1 MKSHYKH
8 CYFPAACL
16 AVLLALVHVSSVPAQ
31 GIAVQAT
38 SISESDI
45 AALQTEF
52 AQQSQA
58 TSASRKRRVYKG
70 TVRKGAA
77 LIKAAPDAPN
87 RFRVLAIMLQ
97 SQKRLLLVDNS
108 ERNREALYEACEQ
121 LVQAPDDYA
130 LIRLDADLLLSDRDL
145 TLNEADFQGRALA
158 LSALL
163 KRYRDTPAEA
173 QSLMIASQLAP
184 KLNSAQLEDEILDA
198 MRERFADD
206 PVIIAFRLKTL
217 STGRIDVSFAGTYE
231 RADGVPLVFP
241 ADRFGHTSF
250 YVFWSQRTS
259 GYEKYLKEVQ
269 AQADQRP
276 GLFKIFSFNVDELP
290 DAGEKILAGL
300 DLDWTAMRLPGGKNS
315 QTFKTY
321 GQSGPVAILVNAYGH
336 ALLRS
341 ELAKYGRGHGQV
353 ANTAFAIDDKIIGH
367 ERFLAQLQSLF
378 IGDFLVMNTGADRN
392 VDRTGDAVPQ
402 ETLDAIQACFIA
414 APMRFRMTSEQA
426 LANYT
431 QAEKLCRAAIAK
443 HAQTSDLW
451 RVRNLRLIALLGM
464 WNMATEPRHLEA
476 ATEEANVVLAAAL
489 PKGADVV
496 AQFCLAKAAIRQGNV
511 DAKSVLANLI
521 RATDDAETPASAY
534 AAAAILALNASSIE
548 LHTHYAEKL
557 FETHDDHSRLWPVV
571 SFLRDR
577 YHMYAVLKANDARL
591 ERQQARGY
599 LINHGGAMT
608 RNPLPAI
615 ELKTLDGGTLSLPKD
630 NDGKLTLLMF
640 IEPPADPDA
649 EIPLDMLG
657 KPAEGKQREVQG
669 TLQFATDIAGR
680 HIYNDVNVVLAFVS
694 EDVERIKALA
704 ETNAWTCQVAMVP
717 GGLKNP
723 MVRQLGILS
732 ADRVANVFLIR
743 RDGTVAWQTSGLKF
757 KAAFSHGY
765 SVFLGMTIRIEVIE
779 IARAT
784 KALEQGDFKQ
794 AVHLF
799 AGPFPKKRDERYG
812 WTAPRFHARAIANM
826 ALKDWEAALVDI
838 DTAIAA
844 HDEEYN
850 HLKLHPC
857 DSMVMMYAI
866 KAKILEKLGKTAEA
880 TAAKEYA
887 ATPTQSYGTSRY
899 DLFHRKLNELKLNQ
913 PQGK

>member
-1 MKSHYKH
+1 
-8 CYFPAACL
+8 
-16 AVLLALVHVSSVPAQ
+16 
-31 GIAVQAT
+31 
-38 SISESDI
+38 
-45 AALQTEF
+45 
-52 AQQSQA
+52 
-58 TSASRKRRVYKG
+58 
-70 TVRKGAA
+70 
-77 LIKAAPDAPN
+77 
-87 RFRVLAIMLQ
+87 
-97 SQKRLLLVDNS
+97 
-108 ERNREALYEACEQ
+108 
-121 LVQAPDDYA
+121 
-130 LIRLDADLLLSDRDL
+130 
-145 TLNEADFQGRALA
+145 
-158 LSALL
+158 
-163 KRYRDTPAEA
+163 
-173 QSLMIASQLAP
+173 
-184 KLNSAQLEDEILDA
+184 
-198 MRERFADD
+198 
-206 PVIIAFRLKTL
+206 
-217 STGRIDVSFAGTYE
+217 
-231 RADGVPLVFP
+231 
-241 ADRFGHTSF
+241 
-250 YVFWSQRTS
+250 
-259 GYEKYLKEVQ
+259 
-269 AQADQRP
+269 
-276 GLFKIFSFNVDELP
+276 
-290 DAGEKILAGL
+290 
-300 DLDWTAMRLPGGKNS
+300 
-315 QTFKTY
+315 
-321 GQSGPVAILVNAYGH
+321 
-336 ALLRS
+336 
-341 ELAKYGRGHGQV
+341 LAKYSAHGDV
-353 ANTAFAIDDKIIGH
+353 GNTAAISDKVIAH

-378 IGDFLVMNTGADRN
+378 IGDFLVMNTATYRKVN
-392 VDRTGDAVPQ
+392 RAGDAVPQ
-402 ETLDAIQACFIA
+402 QTLDAIQACFIA
-414 APMRFRMTSEQA
+414 APMRFRITTEQA

-431 QAEKLCRAAIAK
+431 QAENLCRAAIVK
-443 HAQTSDLW
+443 HAQASDLW
-451 RVRNLRLIALLGM
+451 RVRNLRMIALLGM
-464 WNMATEPRHLEA
+464 WNMATEPKHLKA

-496 AQFCLAKAAIRQGNV
+496 AQFCLAKAALRQGNV
-511 DAKSVLANLI
+511 DAKSLLANLI
-521 RATDDAETPASAY
+521 RATGDAEAPASAY
-534 AAAAILALNASSIE
+534 AAAAILALNSSSIE

-557 FETHDDHSRLWPVV
+557 FETHDDHPMLWPVV

-649 EIPLDMLG
+649 EIPLEMLG

-680 HIYNDVNVVLAFVS
+680 HIYNEVNVVLAFVS
-694 EDVERIKALA
+694 EDLERIKALA

-732 ADRVANVFLIR
+732 ADRVANVFLIH

-794 AVHLF
+794 AVRLF

-812 WTAPRFHARAIANM
+812 WTAPRFHARAISNM

-866 KAKILEKLGKTAEA
+866 KAEILEKLGKIAEA